1 MKETDLPLTVI
12 RPEPEEQ
19 LKAHPAPCPRTSAEA
34 FSRFGNS
41 SPGTFCRTERSRRLC
56 PREGGVH
63 HAGIGSVRSE
73 ARGACLGRPG
83 SRGCVGR
90 YDARRWMCA
99 VTHKK
104 EALLNYGVARLRSP
118 AGHCYKRVNGSGHD
132 TFRMVPLICLII
144 NTTKFIY
151 SIDQY
156 GVQTIT
162 VTVHLDS
169 LFHYIF
175 FTCLCTIVSG
185 YIS

>member
-1 MKETDLPLTVI
+1 MKETDLPRTVI

-19 LKAHPAPCPRTSAEA
+19 LKAHPAPCPGTPAEA
-34 FSRFGNS
+34 FSRLGNS
-41 SPGTFCRTERSRRLC
+41 SPGTCCRTERSRRLC

-99 VTHKK
+99 ITHKQ
-104 EALLNYGVARLRSP
+104 EALPKYAVARLRGP
-118 AGHCYKRVNGSGHD
+118 AGHCHKRVNGSGHD
-132 TFRMVPLICLII
+132 AFRMVPLICLNI
-144 NTTKFIY
+144 NTTKFIN

-162 VTVHLDS
+162 VTVHLDFIS
-169 LFHYIF
+169 LYLLFLHA
-175 FTCLCTIVSG
+175 CAQ
-185 YIS
+185 